1 MTKIIAFTGSNHS
14 KSINQH
20 LLKHAANLIENH
32 EVEVLDLRDYESP
45 MFSLDLEA
53 AEGQPEIL
61 KELEAKISES
71 SILLIAVPEYNGF
84 MPSFF
89 KNTIDWL
96 SRINRAFLKDK
107 KIVLLSTSPG
117 GYGGKQSLEH
127 TASILPRF
135 GGEVIATF
143 SLGSF
148 YEAVNLENGFK
159 FTDVKEEKKLN
170 EVLNNI

>member
-53 AEGQPEIL
+53 AEGQPAIL
-61 KELEAKISES
+61 KKLEAKISES
-71 SILLIAVPEYNGF
+71 STLLIAVPEYNGF

-96 SRINRAFLKDK
+96 SRINIAFLKDK
-107 KIVLLSTSPG
+107 KVILLSTSPG
-117 GYGGKQSLEH
+117 KYGGKQSLEH

-148 YEAVNLENGFK
+148 YEAVNLENGFT
-159 FTDVKEEKKLN
+159 FTDVEEKKKLN

>member
-20 LLKHAANLIENH
+20 LLKHAASLIENH

-53 AEGQPEIL
+53 AEGHPAIL
-61 KELEAKISES
+61 KQLETKISES
-71 SILLIAVPEYNGF
+71 DILLIAVPEYNGF

-96 SRINRAFLKDK
+96 SRINREFLKGK

-127 TASILPRF
+127 TATILPRF
-135 GGEVIATF
+135 GGEVIGSY

-148 YEAVNLENGFK
+148 YEKVNLENGFT
-159 FTDVKEEKKLN
+159 FTDAEENGKLS
-170 EVLNNI
+170 ELISKF